1 MRKPRI
7 EASTLVWLFLVC
19 AIAIELANAWRID
32 RYIRRAEA
40 AALEARIASEA
51 YRSAER
57 ERWAKVEALSEAAGP
72 TMALMDARLRWW
84 DRAVDRGKIV
94 AVERETFNQ
103 LLEAI
108 EDAKGT
114 ETGTLPER

>member
-7 EASTLVWLFLVC
+7 EASTLVWIFLVC
-19 AIAIELANAWRID
+19 AIGIELANAWRID
-32 RYIRRAEA
+32 RYIRRSEA
-40 AALEARIASEA
+40 AAFDERIATEA

-57 ERWAKVEALSEAAGP
+57 ERWAKVEALSEAAAP

-84 DRAVDRGKIV
+84 DRVRDQGKVV

-103 LLEAI
+103 LMEAI

-114 ETGTLPER
+114 QAGTFPQR